1 MRAHLPFSLVR
12 LASLGAM
19 GCLAQVDLQRPDG
32 TTWTVGGAED
42 ADGDGLNV
50 DQETALGTDPGNPD
64 SDGDGWNDGDE
75 AGSYTDALDDTDHPY
90 EGGWKID
97 ACRNDIEG
105 TGYGAGDV
113 AQNFEMTD
121 QFGELVKSH
130 DFCDQV
136 VYIVFAAFW

>member
-1 MRAHLPFSLVR
+1 MRAHLPFSLVP

-32 TTWTVGGAED
+32 TTWTVGGAAD

-64 SDGDGWNDGDE
+64 SDGDGWNDGAESD
-75 AGSYTDALDDTDHPY
+75 SYTNPLDDADHPY
-90 EGGWKID
+90 EGGWPID

-105 TGYGAGDV
+105 SGYGAGDV
-113 AQNFEMTD
+113 VQAFEMTD
-121 QFGELVKSH
+121 QFGEKVKVH